1 MKITLIAIGTNMPDW
16 VDTGYESYANRLRQ
30 EVKLELIEIES
41 KNRNKNIP
49 IAKILEEEA
58 DKIQHVIPKGAYVI
72 GLDVLGNAI
81 STEKMAENLKSWL
94 QMGRNIAILIG
105 GPEGFA
111 PEINALCDTTISL
124 SKLTFPHPL
133 VRIILSEQIYRAWS
147 ILHNHPYHRA

>member
-1 MKITLIAIGTNMPDW
+1 MKITLIAVGTNMPAW
-16 VDTGYESYANRLRQ
+16 VNVGYESYAARLKQ
-30 EVKLELIEIES
+30 EVKLELVEIES

-49 IAKILEEEA
+49 IDKILEEEA
-58 DKIQHVIPKGAYVI
+58 KKIHNAIPKGSYVV
-72 GLDVLGNAI
+72 GLDVLGDEVT
-81 STEKMAENLKSWL
+81 TEKLAIKLDSWL
-94 QMGRNIAILIG
+94 QMGRNIAILVG

-111 PEINALCDTTISL
+111 PEINALCDATISL